1 MTELQSIMLAIC
13 CGYAVGHTLG
23 ELFSAAMMIVDL
35 IKDKRRNKM

>member
-23 ELFSAAMMIVDL
+23 ELYSVVMMIVDS
-35 IKDKRRNKM
+35 IKAKRKNKQ